1 MVYTEFMIL
10 ITIRR
15 EKNVINERY
24 TVTQLN
30 QNVLFLYKMI

>member
-1 MVYTEFMIL
+1 MDMVYTEFMIL

-24 TVTQLN
+24 TVTLN
-30 QNVLFLYKMI
+30 